1 MTKFSKIAAA
11 ASVLALLS
19 AGAGAVH
26 AQETTGGIKG
36 TVTTGQGAPVANAT
50 VTIVHTPTGVTLTTK
65 TDATGYFVATGL
77 RVGGPYTVT
86 VAASGYS
93 TGGTE
98 VPYVTIGEP
107 TEADVALQ
115 AEATEVV
122 IKGKR
127 KELVLGR
134 TTVGS
139 EQIQTFPTIN
149 RDIRDF
155 AQKSPTAWMDPT
167 NVNALSLGGMA
178 NRSNAI
184 LIDGVRSG
192 DDFGLNANSM
202 PTQRSMLSPDSVE
215 AVNIDIAPYDTQ
227 YSFFQ
232 GGVVN
237 LVTKSGTNQFHGSA
251 FYEYTQDNMRGDRF
265 ATKDTSNNKVTTF
278 VPRTVKE
285 KSIGYT
291 LSGPI
296 IKDHLFFFALYEKY
310 DSAAAVEYGPSGSTA
325 SRTIANVTQADVD
338 RITNILK
345 TKYNYDPLGWQG
357 GIAPIADEKIQ
368 GKIDWQITGNH
379 RAVLS
384 YIDTKSSRV
393 TDTGNSQTNNAATLG
408 LMSKWYSLESDVEI
422 TKAQVLSR
430 WTDELTTE
438 FNFSRKKVVNISN
451 PLGGSDFAE
460 FKIFTSP
467 AGPSPAATP
476 ATNSSAVFVGPD
488 VSRQANGLTNDV
500 DHIDFKG
507 KYRLGAHLLSAGVE
521 HEKVDIFNIFV
532 QAATGQYVFNSIDDL
547 DAKQAA
553 SITYRNAGSNVKAD
567 GGATF
572 SYQTDSFYVQDQWRI
587 SPRLTV
593 TGGLRY
599 DGYKSND
606 LPKANP
612 AFKANYGF
620 TNAKG
625 LDGLSVWQPRLAF
638 TWRPQFDDT
647 LTVYGGMGKFQG
659 GAINVW
665 ISNSYTNTG
674 NLLGSVQCGRT
685 GSGTC
690 PVGSL
695 DNIDGFHVPTAI
707 QALNTAAANAGTG
720 DVNALAPDFQM
731 PAVTKTSLG
740 FQKIADLGTLGD
752 NYRVGFEIT
761 HAQFDKQVW
770 WRDLAE
776 ERAYSGLAPDGRP
789 EYFGPRNT
797 PSTRTDIVILTSGV
811 GYSDTLTLTVA
822 KDFRDGWAKGLSMDG
837 SVAMTHAQD
846 ANPGNSST
854 ALSSF
859 RSNYTTDSTKPTLGV
874 SQYQIDK
881 IGKATVSYQRKFWGD
896 NFTRV
901 TLFAQ
906 GRSGPR
912 FTYAFQDVASSFRGG
927 TNGASVGMF
936 GENNGHAGF
945 NRQLFYV
952 PKADANGN
960 VTATSDPL
968 VQYGVGS
975 VFGNPNCTAVTSC
988 TKAFDVAAFNTFL
1001 HQSGLIQY
1009 AGSVAPRNAFKAKGN
1024 FFVNLHAEQEFP
1036 AFFPS
1041 RSKLIL
1047 YVDVQNVTN
1056 AINDE
1061 WGIATKYNFGERTIV
1076 SARNCQT
1083 AAQTANNGGG
1093 ALGATTNR
1101 SCYVNG
1107 GAAFSPVSGNFY
1119 QYDTLNLGTKF
1130 DDFTSSVYQ
1139 IKAGVRYR
1147 F

>member
-1 MTKFSKIAAA
+1 MTKTSKFAAA

-36 TVTTGQGAPVANAT
+36 TVTSSQGAVVSGAT
-50 VTIVHTPTGVTLTTK
+50 VTIVHVATGVTVTTK
-65 TDATGYFVATGL
+65 TDATGYFITTGL
-77 RVGGPYTVT
+77 RVGGPYKVTVT
-86 VAASGYS
+86 ASGYGS
-93 TGGTE
+93 VDTD
-98 VPYVTIGEP
+98 VAYVTIGEP
-107 TEADVALQ
+107 TQADVSLQ
-115 AEATEVV
+115 AEVTEVV
-122 IKGKR
+122 VKGKR
-127 KELVLGR
+127 RDLQLGR

-139 EQIQTFPTIN
+139 DQIATFPTIN

-167 NVNALSLGGMA
+167 NVNALSLGGMQ

-184 LIDGVRSG
+184 LVDGVRSG

-202 PTQRSMLSPDSVE
+202 PTQRSMVSPDAIE

-251 FYEYTQDNMRGDRF
+251 FYEYTQDNLRGDRF
-265 ATKDTSNNKVTTF
+265 ATTDTSGNHVTTW
-278 VPRTVKE
+278 VPRTAKE

-296 IKDHLFFFALYEKY
+296 IKDRLFFFGLYEKY
-310 DSAAAVEYGPSGSTA
+310 DSAASVEFGPTGSSA
-325 SRTIANVTQADVD
+325 SRPVQGVTQADVD
-338 RITNILK
+338 RVTNILK
-345 TKYNYDPLGWQG
+345 TKYNFDPLGWQG
-357 GIAPIADEKIQ
+357 GVAPITDEKIQ
-368 GKIDWQITGNH
+368 GKIDWQITDGH
-379 RAVLS
+379 RAILS
-384 YIDTKSSRV
+384 YIDTKSNRV
-393 TDTGNSQTNNAATLG
+393 TDTGNAQSNTAATLG
-408 LMSKWYSLESDVEI
+408 LMSKWYTLEADVKI

-430 WTDELTTE
+430 WSDAFSTE
-438 FNFSRKKVVNISN
+438 FNFSRKEVVNISA
-451 PLGGSDFAE
+451 PFAGSDFAE
-460 FKIFTSP
+460 FKIFVKP
-467 AGPSPAATP
+467 AGASPAAAP
-476 ATNSSAVFVGPD
+476 GTNSSAIFVGPD
-488 VSRQANGLTNDV
+488 SSRQANGLTNDV

-507 KYRLGAHLLSAGVE
+507 KYRLGSHLISAGVE

-532 QAATGQYVFNSIDDL
+532 QSATGQYTFNSIDDL

-553 SITYRNAGSNVKAD
+553 SITYRNAGSNVKND

-572 SYQTDSFYVQDQWRI
+572 SYETNSFYVQDQWRI
-587 SPRLTV
+587 NPRLTV

-599 DGYKSND
+599 DGYKSDD

-612 AFKANYGF
+612 SFQANYGF

-625 LDGLSVWQPRLAF
+625 LDDLSVWQPRLSF
-638 TWRPQFDDT
+638 NWRPSIDDT
-647 LTVYGGMGKFQG
+647 LMVYGGIGKFQG

-685 GSGTC
+685 GTGTGLC
-690 PVGSL
+690 PTGSL
-695 DNIDGFHVPTAI
+695 DNIDGYKIPVAI
-707 QALNTAAANAGTG
+707 QGLNTAAANAGTG
-720 DVNALAPDFQM
+720 DVNALAPDFQI

-740 FQKIADLGTLGD
+740 FQKTANLGVLGD
-752 NYRVGFEIT
+752 NYRFGAEVT
-761 HAQFDKQVW
+761 HAVFDKQVF

-776 ERAYSGLAPDGRP
+776 EKAYSGRAPDGRP
-789 EYFGPRNT
+789 EYFGARNLPT
-797 PSTRTDIVILTSGV
+797 TRTDIVIQTASLGFSNTF
-811 GYSDTLTLTVA
+811 TITAA
-822 KDFRDGWAKGLSMDG
+822 KDFRDGVAKGLSLDG
-837 SVAMTHAQD
+837 SVAFTHAED

-859 RSNYTTDSTKPTLGV
+859 RSNYTADSSVPSLGI

-881 IGKATVSYQRKFWGD
+881 IAKGTINYQRKFWGD
-896 NFTRV
+896 NTTRI

-912 FTYAFQDVASSFRGG
+912 FTYAFQDVASTFRGN

-952 PKADANGN
+952 PKADASGN
-960 VTATSDPL
+960 VTAGSD
-968 VQYGVGS
+968 S
-975 VFGNPNCTAVTSC
+975 IVTY
-988 TKAFDVAAFNTFL
+988 APGFDVTKFNAFL
-1001 HQSGLIQY
+1001 KDSGLIDY
-1009 AGSVAPRNAFKAKGN
+1009 AGGIAPRNAFKAKGN
-1024 FFVNLHAEQEFP
+1024 FFVNMHLEQEVP
-1036 AFFPS
+1036 AFFPAK
-1041 RSKLIL
+1041 SKLIF
-1047 YVDVQNVTN
+1047 YADVQNITN

-1076 SARNCQT
+1076 SARNCQAAALAANGNTCT
-1083 AAQTANNGGG
+1083 AGT
-1093 ALGATTNR
+1093 
-1101 SCYVNG
+1101 
-1107 GAAFSPVSGNFY
+1107 GNFY
-1119 QYDTLNLGTKF
+1119 QYDSLNLGNKF
-1130 DDFTSSVYQ
+1130 DDFTTSVYQ
-1139 IKAGVRYR
+1139 IKVGMRYR